1 MLFVKRYLT
10 VCYVGE
16 FGKKQI
22 IKYVRQ
28 YKDTKQYLKKNQ
40 NPECIQ
46 RVHKQEKLVIGNNEL
61 LYLSIIYNKNNK

>member
-1 MLFVKRYLT
+1 M
-10 VCYVGE
+10 CYVGE

-40 NPECIQ
+40 NPECIR

-61 LYLSIIYNKNNK
+61 LYLLYIIKIINKK